1 MKITRNQ
8 QQEIGLAIIYS
19 ALSYVNADV
28 VFDVEELIET
38 ISGIPIDEV
47 PIFLKELT
55 IKTLINID
63 TIINEITPKLVKW
76 KFHRLNRVIQAI
88 LLMSYTHYFYIGNVD
103 KRIVINVAIKLA
115 KRYVVGDEYK
125 FVNAILDEVL
135 VDERA

>member
-38 ISGIPIDEV
+38 ISCTPIDEV

-63 TIINEITPKLVKW
+63 KIINEITPKLVKW

>member
-63 TIINEITPKLVKW
+63 KIINEITPKLVKW

>member
-38 ISGIPIDEV
+38 ISCTPIDEV

-63 TIINEITPKLVKW
+63 KIINEITPKLVKW

-103 KRIVINVAIKLA
+103 KRIVINVAIKLT

>member
-1 MKITRNQ
+1 M
-8 QQEIGLAIIYS
+8 
-19 ALSYVNADV
+19 
-28 VFDVEELIET
+28 
-38 ISGIPIDEV
+38 
-47 PIFLKELT
+47 
-55 IKTLINID
+55 
-63 TIINEITPKLVKW
+63 KW

>member
-63 TIINEITPKLVKW
+63 KIINEITPKLVKW

-103 KRIVINVAIKLA
+103 KRIVINVAIKLT

>member
-38 ISGIPIDEV
+38 ISCTPIDEV

-63 TIINEITPKLVKW
+63 TIINEITQKLVKW

>member
-63 TIINEITPKLVKW
+63 KIINEITPKLVKW

-103 KRIVINVAIKLA
+103 KRIVINVAIKLT

-125 FVNAILDEVL
+125 FVNVILDEVL

>member
-47 PIFLKELT
+47 PLFLKELT

-63 TIINEITPKLVKW
+63 KIINEITPKLVKW

-103 KRIVINVAIKLA
+103 KRIVINVAIKLT